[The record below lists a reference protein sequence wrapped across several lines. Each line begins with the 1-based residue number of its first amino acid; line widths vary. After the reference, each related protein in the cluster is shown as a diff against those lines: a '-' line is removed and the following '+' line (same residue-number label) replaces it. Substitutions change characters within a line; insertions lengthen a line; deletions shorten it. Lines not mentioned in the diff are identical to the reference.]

1 MSDDTSDRS
10 RAVALALSV
19 LLGLLGVHRFY
30 VGKTGTG
37 ILMLL
42 TFGGFFVWNL
52 IDIIQIAAGTFTDVE
67 GRRVLHWSDY
77 DSERSLGSGSVPQ
90 ELLDELDTLRADVN
104 ELHERVDFTER
115 LLTRA
120 RRSGDVEVHGKT
132 PV

>member
-19 LLGLLGVHRFY
+19 LLGFLGVHRFY

-52 IDIIQIAAGTFTDVE
+52 IDIIQIAAGTFTDFE
-67 GRRVLHWSDY
+67 GRRVLSWSDY
-77 DSERSLGSGSVPQ
+77 DDHGGLGSANLPQ
-90 ELLDELDTLRADVN
+90 ELFDELDTLRADVM
-104 ELHERVDFTER
+104 ELQERVDFTER

-120 RRSGDVEVHGKT
+120 RRSGDVEVKSET
-132 PV
+132 PA